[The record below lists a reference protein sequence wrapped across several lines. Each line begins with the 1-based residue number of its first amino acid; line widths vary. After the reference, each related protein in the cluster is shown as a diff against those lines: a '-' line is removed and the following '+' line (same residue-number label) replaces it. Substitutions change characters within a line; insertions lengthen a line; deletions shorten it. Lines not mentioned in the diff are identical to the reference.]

1 MASAEAVAAV
11 LAAVP
16 AVAAEPVEAGK
27 NDEEKMRKKILI
39 NVDIRDRL
47 KE

>member
-1 MASAEAVAAV
+1 MAV
-11 LAAVP
+11 LAVVP

-27 NDEEKMRKKILI
+27 NDEEKNKKKILI

-47 KE
+47 RM